1 MKRFLKCV
9 GLFVGIP
16 LLLLLGLYV
25 WTDPFKCIHPFDVH
39 DVDNTNREYLSTEL
53 FLRNEKSQQYNSFI
67 FSSSRGC
74 GMNAYRWKTYLP
86 ADAHPFIFQAWS
98 ETLTGIEMKMSYLD
112 EHQVPLGHVLV
123 MLDIPGAFKQE
134 QLSHEAMTLKHFIF
148 TGKSRVS
155 YNAIQY
161 FNFIQK
167 PSLWVSSVRKR
178 VKGSKTACHSDTI
191 TNDWNKRNK
200 QSFAEIPEQDSL
212 KDCSEI
218 SRQTFFSK
226 IEHRRNEG
234 VVVSEPLISRSFE
247 DQLCHIKAILAR
259 NKSDYYV
266 ILTPAY
272 CYTNEA
278 VHPND
283 LEKLKTIFGEERVY
297 DFTGKNEMTDDYNNF
312 TDPNH
317 FGQRVGWMILETIY
331 GDKEKDTE

>member
-9 GLFVGIP
+9 GLFIGVP

-25 WTDPFKCIHPFDVH
+25 WTDPFKCIHPFDVN

-53 FLRNEKSQQYNSFI
+53 FLRNEKSQHYNSFI

-74 GMNAYRWKTYLP
+74 GMNAYRWKTYLSS
-86 ADAHPFIFQAWS
+86 DAHPFIFQAWS

-112 EHQVPLGHVLV
+112 EHQVPLDHVLI
-123 MLDIPGAFKQE
+123 MLDIPGAFKKE

-148 TGKSRVS
+148 TGRSRLS

-167 PSLWVSSVRKR
+167 PSLWWSSLRKK
-178 VKGSKTACHSDTI
+178 VKGSKVVCHSDKI
-191 TNDWNKRNK
+191 TNDWNKNNK
-200 QSFAEIPEQDSL
+200 NSYLEIPVQDSL
-212 KDCSEI
+212 RDCSEI
-218 SRQTFFSK
+218 SKQTFFSK
-226 IEHRRNEG
+226 IAHRKNEG
-234 VVVSEPLISRSFE
+234 VVVSEPLISKSFE
-247 DQLCHIKAILAR
+247 GQLDHIKAILDR

-272 CYTNEA
+272 CYTNA
-278 VHPND
+278 AANPSD
-283 LEKLKTIFGEERVY
+283 LEKLKTIFGEDKVY

-331 GDKEKDTE
+331 GSKEKEAG